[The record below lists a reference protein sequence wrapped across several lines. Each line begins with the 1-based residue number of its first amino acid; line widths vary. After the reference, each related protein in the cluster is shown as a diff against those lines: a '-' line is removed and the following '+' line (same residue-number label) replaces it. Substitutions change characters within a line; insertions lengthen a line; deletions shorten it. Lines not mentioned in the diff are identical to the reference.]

1 MLSASLPRH
10 PLQQMMIS
18 VTPLHHR
25 TQMDQRDQR
34 KTEFA
39 VIFFDGLNQG
49 SRLRRI
55 LSAKLE
61 MLYTSGNANVY
72 IRILGP
78 LRRIGVADF

>member
-1 MLSASLPRH
+1 MLSAPLPR
-10 PLQQMMIS
+10 
-18 VTPLHHR
+18 TPLPADDDFSHLFTTEPKWTR
-25 TQMDQRDQR
+25 GIRE
-34 KTEFA
+34 TEFA

-61 MLYTSGNANVY
+61 MLYTNGNANVY

-78 LRRIGVADF
+78 LRRIVVADF

>member
-1 MLSASLPRH
+1 
-10 PLQQMMIS
+10 MIL

-25 TQMDQRDQR
+25 NKMDQMDQR

-61 MLYTSGNANVY
+61 MLYTNGNANVY